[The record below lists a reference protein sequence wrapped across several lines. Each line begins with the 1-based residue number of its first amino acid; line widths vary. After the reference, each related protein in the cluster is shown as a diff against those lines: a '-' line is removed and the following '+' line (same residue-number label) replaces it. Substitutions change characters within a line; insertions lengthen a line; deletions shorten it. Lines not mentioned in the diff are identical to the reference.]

1 MEKQQPYKLDEASL
15 GRVYQHVSAD
25 KNVKSWGMITA
36 YRSANTPKENRT
48 LNKELAGTIRAKGL
62 GFFKVEGR
70 WRECQ
75 DVNVKYADCPTDKLV
90 DSIEITYFV
99 PNISMDLVHEL
110 GKKYDQDSVL
120 YGGSETKGNAHL
132 IFRDGSHD
140 DVGKFHPN
148 TIQQA
153 YSKMKGGRTF
163 AFNDNPTKAKDTKPS
178 DTKMSTTKLTANLP
192 KDIANKT
199 VKNPQTGRDI
209 KVTSALKYDDKSP
222 VYKAATSLVAM
233 MNKKK

>member
-1 MEKQQPYKLDEASL
+1 MEKRHFKLDEASL
-15 GRVYQHVSAD
+15 GRVYQHVAGD
-25 KNVKSWGMITA
+25 KNVKSWGMVTA
-36 YRSANTPKENRT
+36 FRSLNTPKKNRI
-48 LNKELAGTIRAKGL
+48 LNKQLETELRGKDL

-75 DVNVKYADCPTDKLV
+75 DSNIAYADCPTDKLK
-90 DSIEITYFV
+90 DSIETTFFV
-99 PNISMDLVHEL
+99 PNISKDDLHQF
-110 GKKYDQDSVL
+110 GNQYKQDSVL
-120 YGGSETKGNAHL
+120 YGGPETKGNAFL
-132 IFRDGSHD
+132 IWKDGSHD

-163 AFNDNPTKAKDTKPS
+163 AFNNEPIKKAEPT
-178 DTKMSTTKLTANLP
+178 TTKLTSNLP
-192 KDIANKT
+192 KDIADKT

-233 MNKKK
+233 MNKR

>member
-1 MEKQQPYKLDEASL
+1 MERRKPYKLDEASL
-15 GRVYQHVSAD
+15 GRVYQHVTSD
-25 KNVKSWGMITA
+25 KNVKSWGMVTA
-36 YRSANTPKENRT
+36 FRSLNSPKTNRQ
-48 LNKELAGTIRAKGL
+48 LNKQLEADIRSKKL

-75 DVNVKYADCPTDKLV
+75 DSDVKYSDCPPEKLK
-90 DSIEITYFV
+90 DSIETTFFV
-99 PNISMDLVHEL
+99 PNISMDDLHKF
-110 GKKYDQDSVL
+110 GNKYKQDSVL
-120 YGGSETKGNAHL
+120 YGGPETKGNGHL
-132 IFRDGSHD
+132 IFNNGEHE

-163 AFNDNPTKAKDTKPS
+163 AFNDKPTKKVEP
-178 DTKMSTTKLTANLP
+178 STTKLAGNLP
-192 KDIANKT
+192 KDIASKT